1 MLPFQWKM
9 ILPHSPLAGCTFF
22 RIHSLKGESNFQIT
36 VGFLQLPWLVPV
48 ILARS
53 ITCRKRQGR
62 LLWVQ
67 YYSTDSCPH
76 RWSREKRHHSYS
88 HRKWGISQRLM
99 MKGLMGNG
107 PIHPGPEVL
116 ISSCGCDSTLLWG
129 MMRPTPHCGFCPGT
143 YSTSTSTNHEL
154 GIVLD
159 SEMEETKGSSSLP
172 VVSGIINASSK
183 RVL

>member
-53 ITCRKRQGR
+53 ITGRKRQGR

-129 MMRPTPHCGFCPGT
+129 MMRLSPLLPYATC
-143 YSTSTSTNHEL
+143 
-154 GIVLD
+154 
-159 SEMEETKGSSSLP
+159 KGLSSPFIEPSSAVWLP
-172 VVSGIINASSK
+172 LYHQLQYCVPLRWDLWAQPPALTLSP
-183 RVL
+183 